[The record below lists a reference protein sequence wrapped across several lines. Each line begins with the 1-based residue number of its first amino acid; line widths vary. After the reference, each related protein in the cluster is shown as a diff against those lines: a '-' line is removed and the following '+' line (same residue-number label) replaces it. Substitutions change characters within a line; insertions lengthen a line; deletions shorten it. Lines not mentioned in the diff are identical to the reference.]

1 MAGYKVRE
9 EVLNV
14 VLAALL
20 EDRGLLS
27 IPETIRRSVS
37 GREKRLPD
45 VTLGDLWGV
54 RIIIEG
60 RTNNDA
66 GSAISLLEDARKRV
80 EEGLCPICLA
90 VLYPPELAQIESIP
104 KLRKSLGGATLTVCV
119 CSEGDLQEDNG
130 TWMETTVDGLTEI
143 LRRSYELLVSE
154 DVVITTA
161 TELEASIDS
170 VSQILASNTATPKR
184 LRKLLGIPE
193 ETNPDSKNKEDED

>member
-1 MAGYKVRE
+1 MATYRVRE

-14 VLAALL
+14 VLAGLL

-27 IPETIRRSVS
+27 IPETIRRSIS

-60 RTNNDA
+60 RINTDA
-66 GSAISLLEDARKRV
+66 GTPASLLEDARKRV

-90 VLYPPELAQIESIP
+90 VLYPPEVADIESIP
-104 KLRKSLGGATLTVCV
+104 RLKKSIEKATLKALV
-119 CSEGDLQEDNG
+119 CSEGDADEDDK
-130 TWMETTVDGLTEI
+130 TWMETSVDGLTEI

-161 TELEASIDS
+161 TDLEESIESASQ
-170 VSQILASNTATPKR
+170 VFASSSATPKR
-184 LRKLLGIPE
+184 IRKLLGIPE
-193 ETNPDSKNKEDED
+193 ETNPASKNKEDED

>member
-1 MAGYKVRE
+1 MAAFKVRE

-14 VLAALL
+14 VLAGLL

-27 IPETIRRSVS
+27 IPETVRRSVS
-37 GREKRLPD
+37 GRGKRLPD

-60 RTNNDA
+60 RINTDA
-66 GSAISLLEDARKRV
+66 GTPASLLADARKRV

-90 VLYPPELAQIESIP
+90 VLYPPETANTDSIP
-104 KLRKSLGGATLTVCV
+104 RLKKSLEKATLTALV
-119 CSEGDLQEDNG
+119 CSEGDADEDDK
-130 TWMETTVDGLTEI
+130 TWMETSVDGLTEI

-161 TELEASIDS
+161 TDLEQSIESASQ
-170 VSQILASNTATPKR
+170 VFASNSATPKR
-184 LRKLLGIPE
+184 IRKLLGIPE
-193 ETNPDSKNKEDED
+193 ETNPASKNKEDED